1 MGDAR
6 HLGRAGGAGSDIWI
20 VRMTTIAPESSTVKR
35 ALSAHAAIGLLA
47 GALLY
52 IVSLSGTLAVFY
64 QEFQRIEQPRAPEMA
79 SIDPQAVQRGVEAVL
94 AREKGNTLATPLYVH
109 LPVEGMTRTFI
120 NTERQ
125 ARQIHRTAH
134 DAR

>member
-64 QEFQRIEQPRAPEMA
+64 QEFQRIEQPRAPELDRKSTRLNSSHYCA
-79 SIDPQAVQRGVEAVL
+79 SRMPSSA
-94 AREKGNTLATPLYVH
+94 
-109 LPVEGMTRTFI
+109 
-120 NTERQ
+120 
-125 ARQIHRTAH
+125 
-134 DAR
+134 

>member
-94 AREKGNTLATPLYVH
+94 AREKGKPLATQDRKS
-109 LPVEGMTRTFI
+109 TRL
-120 NTERQ
+120 NSS
-125 ARQIHRTAH
+125 H
-134 DAR
+134 